1 MVSEYSKS
9 GVDLNKLKDYHS
21 LISNAISKTYKNT
34 LLGAGHYSGVIN
46 INGLKIAMHTDGV
59 GTKSILALK
68 TGIIEPIGID
78 CIAMNVNDL
87 ISIGAKPLAIVDYL
101 AMGKPM
107 DDVVDKVMKGLVKGA
122 EESNTEI
129 IGGETAIMPDVVNGF
144 DLSCTAIGTVDKIKD
159 GRDVK
164 PGDVILG
171 LRSNGIH
178 DNGYSL
184 VRKLIDE
191 GKLSLDTWKDE
202 LMKPTKIYVKPI
214 LEALDKIKAA
224 AHITGGSF
232 SKLRRITNYKIELRL
247 PEPQEIFKEL
257 EKCGVSHEEMYK
269 VFNMGIGMVIF
280 TSPEYKDEVIK
291 IIQKYIDIY
300 EIGKVSEGSGISIFT
315 YKNVILHI

>member
-9 GVDLNKLKDYHS
+9 GVDLDKLRDFHS
-21 LISNAISKTYKNT
+21 KVASEISKTYKNT
-34 LLGAGHYSGVIN
+34 ILGAGHYSGIIN
-46 INGLKIAMHTDGV
+46 VNGLKLAMHADGV

-87 ISIGAKPLAIVDYL
+87 ISIGAKPLAVVDYL
-101 AMGKPM
+101 AMEKPM
-107 DDVVDKVMKGLVKGA
+107 DEVVDKVMKGLVKGA
-122 EESNTEI
+122 KESDAEI
-129 IGGETAIMPDVVNGF
+129 VGGETAIMPDVVNGF
-144 DLSCTAIGTVDKIKD
+144 DLACTAIGTVDKIKD

-164 PGDVILG
+164 PGDIILG

-184 VRKLIDE
+184 VRKLIAE

-202 LMKPTKIYVKPI
+202 LMKPTQIYVKPI
-214 LEALDKIKAA
+214 LEVLDKIKAA

-232 SKLRRITNYKIELRL
+232 SKLRRITNYKIELSL

-257 EKCGVSHEEMYK
+257 EKCGISHEEMYK
-269 VFNMGIGMVIF
+269 VFNMGIGMTIF
-280 TSPEYKDEVIK
+280 TSPEYKDDIIK
-291 IIQKYIDIY
+291 TVQKYIDIY
-300 EIGKVSEGSGISIFT
+300 EIGKVSEGTGISIFT
-315 YKNVILHI
+315 YKNVVLHI